1 MNQLKGLALIFTLM
15 LSVLLASCSSDGPQA
30 IRYGQDQC
38 VYCKM
43 TISDARFG
51 TQIVT
56 NKGRAFNFD
65 DVQCMIAFMKAGDVD
80 QADIKEIYL
89 PDYSNDN
96 KLLPARD
103 MILLRSE
110 SLKSPMRGDIAAFRS
125 QEDLEE
131 ARKIYGG
138 EVLTWDDLWK

>member
-1 MNQLKGLALIFTLM
+1 MNQFKGLFLLFSLMVTLGF
-15 LSVLLASCSSDGPQA
+15 AACGNDGPQA
-30 IRYGQDQC
+30 IRYGQEQC

-96 KLLPARD
+96 KLYPAKE
-103 MILLRSE
+103 MFLLRSE
-110 SLKSPMRGDIAAFRS
+110 ALKSPMRGDVAAFIT
-125 QEDLEE
+125 EADLEE

-138 EVLTWDDLWK
+138 EVLKWDDLLK

>member
-1 MNQLKGLALIFTLM
+1 MNQFKGLILLFSLMVTLGF
-15 LSVLLASCSSDGPQA
+15 AACGNDGPQA
-30 IRYGQDQC
+30 IRYGQEQC

-65 DVQCMIAFMKAGDVD
+65 DVQCMIAFIKAGDVD
-80 QADIKEIYL
+80 KADIKEIYL

-96 KLLPARD
+96 KLYPAKE
-103 MILLRSE
+103 MFLLRSE
-110 SLKSPMRGDIAAFRS
+110 SLKSPMRGDVAAFIT
-125 QEDLEE
+125 EADLEE

-138 EVLTWDDLWK
+138 EVLKWDDLLK

>member
-1 MNQLKGLALIFTLM
+1 MNQFKGLILLFSLMVTLGF
-15 LSVLLASCSSDGPQA
+15 AACGNDGPQA
-30 IRYGQDQC
+30 IRYGQEQC

-51 TQIVT
+51 TQILT

-96 KLLPARD
+96 KLHPAKE
-103 MILLRSE
+103 MFLLRSE
-110 SLKSPMRGDIAAFRS
+110 SLKSPMRGDVAAFIT
-125 QEDLEE
+125 EADLEE
-131 ARKIYGG
+131 VRKIHGG
-138 EVLTWDDLWK
+138 EVLKWDDLWK

>member
-1 MNQLKGLALIFTLM
+1 MNQFKGLILLFSLMVTLGF
-15 LSVLLASCSSDGPQA
+15 AACGNDGPQA
-30 IRYGQDQC
+30 IRYGQEQC

-96 KLLPARD
+96 KLYPAKE
-103 MILLRSE
+103 MFLLRSE
-110 SLKSPMRGDIAAFRS
+110 ALKSPMRGDVAAFIT
-125 QEDLEE
+125 EADVEE

-138 EVLTWDDLWK
+138 EVLKWDDLLK